1 VTATGERDPQELA
14 AAYALGA
21 LDAAETRA
29 FEAFLAANPE
39 AAREVR
45 EYREVGALLALGAAD
60 ADSGSPSRMVRD
72 RIVARARAEKQ
83 VTLPR
88 RFPWML
94 WGALAASLV
103 TAAGLALNQRVL
115 RRDLAARDSTI
126 ATLTET
132 LAAREER
139 LRQREATLNS
149 ILEPAVTLTNLVST
163 GAPEP
168 GMQFFWNR
176 KTNRATVHASNLTPA
191 SAKRVYQ
198 LWFIPRGG
206 KPIPSVTFN
215 SEPSGHAL
223 VEQITVPAD
232 QDLGAAAITD
242 EPEGGSAQPTTPVL
256 MLGAFAPG
264 KS

>member
-1 VTATGERDPQELA
+1 VTGTGERDLQELA

-29 FEAFLAANPE
+29 FEAFLAANPA
-39 AAREVR
+39 AAREVAD
-45 EYREVGALLALGAAD
+45 YREVSALLALGTAD
-60 ADSGSPSRMVRD
+60 AGSGTPSQAVRD
-72 RIVARARAEKQ
+72 RVLARARAMKQ
-83 VTLPR
+83 VGLPSR
-88 RFPWML
+88 RPWML
-94 WGALAASLV
+94 WGALAASLIA
-103 TAAGLALNQRVL
+103 AAGLALNQRAL
-115 RRDLAARDSTI
+115 RRELTARDSAI
-126 ATLTET
+126 AMLTET

-149 ILEPAVTLTNLVST
+149 LLEPAVTLTNLVST

-191 SAKRVYQ
+191 AANRVFQ
-198 LWFIPRGG
+198 LWFIPKGG

-215 SEPSGHAL
+215 SETSGHAL

-232 QDLGAAAITD
+232 QELTAAAITD

-256 MLGAFAPG
+256 MVGAFAPG